1 MVTQIVTIDSH
12 QRRVKLTVMK
22 AFNFLAMKGENG
34 GDEGFQTIYDDL
46 SVVVYYFPLF
56 HFFHV

>member
-1 MVTQIVTIDSH
+1 
-12 QRRVKLTVMK
+12 MK
-22 AFNFLAMKGENG
+22 AFNFSPMNGKNG
-34 GDEGFQTIYDDL
+34 GDEGFQTIYDEL